1 MKLIIP
7 IYQCTLVIICII
19 SIAFLSWTKT
29 WNLCTWTRSGR
40 IWTLDWFGKGNL
52 AARTYTTLLT
62 ANSRTGQVADWTAH
76 GLNRLRTGQLM
87 DYSSFRLVNWWSGQ
101 LVDAAANSSYRL
113 VTSYYISVD
122 ILTTSKHSVMR
133 I

>member
-52 AARTYTTLLT
+52 ATRTYTTLLT

-76 GLNRLRTGQLM
+76 GLDRLRTGQLM
-87 DYSSFRLVNWWSGQ
+87 DWTGCGLDSSWTIQ
-101 LVDAAANSSYRL
+101 APD
-113 VTSYYISVD
+113 
-122 ILTTSKHSVMR
+122 
-133 I
+133 